1 MYKRQRDGWGS
12 LFQPPLYFKEPQQPL
27 YYLISYLLF
36 PILGQDPY
44 GAMNMVSV
52 IMGIFFMGAVAYA
65 IRKTFSV
72 PYWTTWL
79 LFISTPMFV
88 LTFTFSNEMAV
99 AMCFLALALACNVA
113 HWRFGYVLSGF
124 FCGLAFWAY
133 LPIALLGPMFLGWV
147 YFTPADLSSRER
159 MVRVVRVSVTFFVTT
174 MIIWSVFIMQVPRVF
189 PFEEESTL
197 QYKTAVLVYGSS
209 PGVFLISVLTVLGY
223 FTMRLRKA
231 FFLLLGLL
239 PVLFFPGVF
248 SHKHLFICSFAIVV
262 PAAIAVGRS
271 RWWLRCVLLTT
282 IGMWFLLS
290 ISPFGVYGPVQGADI
305 FLPTNDGPCPT
316 GAYWGFYRNAKRGVY
331 QEQYA
336 DEIYSAE
343 RGIDALIASNG
354 DEKMAGNFNHHFVI
368 PYLFR
373 LGRQDKK
380 TQLRIGSRDEWP
392 ESGRFIIIRRSYI
405 RSNGLSADMNHQMDE
420 WLQSGK
426 VRIVDIGDTEVF
438 PVVIEV
444 GHDVP
449 ENNERA
455 LGKRILFARHYGNYN
470 GMVET
475 KLISAAFNPLYW
487 VPAGQTNNIPFSP
500 VYSDTQFSAYTKP
513 VPCASIWRL
522 RFPNVLLPL
531 T

>member
-1 MYKRQRDGWGS
+1 M
-12 LFQPPLYFKEPQQPL
+12 
-27 YYLISYLLF
+27 
-36 PILGQDPY
+36 
-44 GAMNMVSV
+44 
-52 IMGIFFMGAVAYA
+52 
-65 IRKTFSV
+65 
-72 PYWTTWL
+72 WL
-79 LFISTPMFV
+79 
-88 LTFTFSNEMAV
+88 
-99 AMCFLALALACNVA
+99 
-113 HWRFGYVLSGF
+113 
-124 FCGLAFWAY
+124 
-133 LPIALLGPMFLGWV
+133 
-147 YFTPADLSSRER
+147 
-159 MVRVVRVSVTFFVTT
+159 
-174 MIIWSVFIMQVPRVF
+174 
-189 PFEEESTL
+189 
-197 QYKTAVLVYGSS
+197 
-209 PGVFLISVLTVLGY
+209 
-223 FTMRLRKA
+223 
-231 FFLLLGLL
+231 
-239 PVLFFPGVF
+239 
-248 SHKHLFICSFAIVV
+248 
-262 PAAIAVGRS
+262 
-271 RWWLRCVLLTT
+271 
-282 IGMWFLLS
+282 LLS
-290 ISPFGVYGPVQGADI
+290 ISPFGVYRPVQGADI